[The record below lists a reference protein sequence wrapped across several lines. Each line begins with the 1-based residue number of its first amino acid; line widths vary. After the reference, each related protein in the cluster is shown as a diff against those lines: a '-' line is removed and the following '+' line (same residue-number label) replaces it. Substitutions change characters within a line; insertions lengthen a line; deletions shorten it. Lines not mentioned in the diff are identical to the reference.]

1 MAQDLSEMLGQMLEN
16 PGLAQML
23 AKPEFAA
30 MVQNLRQGM
39 GDTPD
44 VGALME
50 KLPAMMAMLS
60 GRNGTAGAQ
69 NGTKTTNVL
78 TPGTEEMGANSA
90 TVSATEGDGREET
103 PGAEKAETSAVPM
116 QVLFRPEARD
126 KRNKLLSALKPYL
139 SPARCAMID
148 RAMSAMQ
155 LGELLGTMGGPG
167 MGNMGQGEG

>member
-1 MAQDLSEMLGQMLEN
+1 MAQDISEMLGQMLEN
-16 PGLAQML
+16 PGLAEIL
-23 AKPEFAA
+23 ESPGFAA

-39 GDTPD
+39 GDTLD
-44 VGALME
+44 MGALME

-60 GRNGTAGAQ
+60 GMNGTVGAQ
-69 NGTKTTNVL
+69 AETKATVVS
-78 TPGTEEMGANSA
+78 TPETEEMGANSA
-90 TVSATEGDGREET
+90 TVSATEGDGREEM
-103 PGAEKAETSAVPM
+103 PGAEKAEASVLPM

-155 LGELLGTMGGPG
+155 LGELLGTMGSPG
-167 MGNMGQGEG
+167 VGNIGQGER